1 VDLAAALGPWSWSKR
16 PQFQRTVITS
26 EDDEALHHEDVTE
39 DDPDAGD
46 TPATSRV
53 RESTRTAAENSRSFV
68 QTPST

>member
-1 VDLAAALGPWSWSKR
+1 MDLAAALGPWSWSKR

-46 TPATSRV
+46 TPAV
-53 RESTRTAAENSRSFV
+53 
-68 QTPST
+68 